1 MNLTAD
7 NYFSTEA
14 QREYMSTSTFKAF
27 EKCEAAALAELN
39 GEFQHESSSAMMIG
53 SYVDAYFSGEM
64 EQFKTEHPEIFRKD
78 GGLKADYVQADRIIE
93 RVKQDEMFMSF
104 LSGKPQVILTG
115 YIEGVKCKIKVDSL
129 HDDKIVDLKVMKDMA
144 PIYDET
150 VCARVP
156 FFEFYG
162 YTTQAAIY
170 SEIVR
175 QATGKTLPFYLAV
188 VTKQTE
194 PDMAIIHMAQSD
206 IDLAMENVNAKIV
219 RYDAIRQGII
229 EPTGCGECAYCRRH
243 KKLTE
248 IIESDSPLFV

>member
-1 MNLTAD
+1 MNLTAE
-7 NYFSTEA
+7 NYFSPEA
-14 QREYMSTSTFKAF
+14 QREYMSVSQFKAF
-27 EKCEAAALAELN
+27 DRCEAAALAEIN
-39 GEFQHESSSAMMIG
+39 GDFERETTQSLMTG

-64 EQFKTEHPEIFRKD
+64 EKFKAEHSEIFRKD
-78 GGLKADYVQADRIIE
+78 GGLKSDYVQADRIIE
-93 RVKQDEMFMSF
+93 RVEQDEMFMNF

-115 YIEGVKCKIKVDSL
+115 SIQGIKCKIKVDSL
-129 HDDKIVDLKVMKDMA
+129 HDDKIVDLKVMKDMN

-150 VCARVP
+150 VCAKVP

-162 YTTQAAIY
+162 YTIQSAIY
-170 SEIVR
+170 TEIVR

-219 RYDAIRQGII
+219 RFDAIKHGII